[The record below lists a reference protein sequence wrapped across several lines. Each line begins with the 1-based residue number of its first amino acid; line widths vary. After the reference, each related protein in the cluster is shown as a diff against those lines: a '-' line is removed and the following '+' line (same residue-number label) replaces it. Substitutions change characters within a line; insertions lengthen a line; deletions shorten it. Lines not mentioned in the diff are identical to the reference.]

1 MNSSTLTIADQYA
14 QQGFYIANEPIIP
27 RDLVSSAEQGMERV
41 RQGDYRT
48 GQPPFESPWNP
59 GDDDTKLCKIE
70 MPNLADPDIRSCIAH
85 PALGE
90 LAARL
95 TGASMIQVWWVQLLH
110 KPSVDPEAKSGGGP
124 AVGWHQDAQYW
135 PEWIAD
141 SELFTAWVAI
151 SDVNTEA
158 GPMAFVPGSHHA
170 GLFEGGDFFSSDL
183 VELRKNIRLPQGVA
197 WDEVPAILQPGG
209 VSFHHRHTLH
219 GSGIN
224 TSGSPRKSFAVH
236 LRTEKSTLADHPRV
250 LTQFI
255 DDEEKCPVI
264 YGRR

>member
-1 MNSSTLTIADQYA
+1 MNTTTLTVADQYA
-14 QQGFYIANEPIIP
+14 QQGFYIATDPVISPE
-27 RDLVSSAEQGMERV
+27 LVQAAEQGMERV
-41 RQGDYRT
+41 RQGEYRT
-48 GQPPFESPWNP
+48 GQPPFDSPWKP

-70 MPNLADPDIRSCIAH
+70 MPNLADPDIQQAIAS
-85 PALGE
+85 PQLGE

-95 TGASMIQVWWVQLLH
+95 TGAKMVQVWWVQLLH
-110 KPSVDPEAKSGGGP
+110 KPSVDPNKAGGP

-135 PEWIAD
+135 PEWTDD
-141 SELFTAWVAI
+141 SELFTAWLAI
-151 SDVNTEA
+151 SDVTPEA

-183 VELRKNIRLPQGVA
+183 DQLKKNIQLPPGVA
-197 WDEVPAILQPGG
+197 WEEVPSILKPGG

-224 TSGSPRKSFAVH
+224 TSDSPRKSFAIH
-236 LRTEKSTLADHPRV
+236 LRTEKSTLTDHPRV
-250 LTQFI
+250 LTQYI

-264 YGRR
+264 YGKR